1 MCLRRQDQTCI
12 PVGCVPN
19 SLTVAHSRCASVL
32 NAEHFI
38 CTSVRIAYSPEP
50 NRVMSFLNQ
59 SPATRAPIPVA
70 ILFLIVGCGEG
81 SSVDESVSFVEVADV
96 GLQGPRA
103 IVYDAIADVYL
114 VSNVNGGP
122 LDEDENG
129 FVSRISPEG
138 EVLSAQWIPSV
149 GSGDVMNG
157 PKGMAIRGDSLF
169 ITDIGCIHIANRE
182 SGEIVETRCLD
193 DVTSLS
199 GIDVATEG
207 SLFVTDRGF
216 DLVDGQTVSSATDA
230 VYRLTFREDQRGS
243 TLAQGVDLNHPTG
256 LAIGPIGILVTTA
269 GGELIRFTPSGER
282 TDLVA
287 TAGQVFEGVV
297 FVADGGFAY
306 SSSSDSSVYLVDGS
320 GSVGTLIDGIGV
332 PGDLG
337 YDSSR
342 NRVLIPLSE
351 ENRLLFVPLGDE
363 ETEISSGGP

>member
-1 MCLRRQDQTCI
+1 MKLASQPFCAYHSCCL
-12 PVGCVPN
+12 
-19 SLTVAHSRCASVL
+19 LL
-32 NAEHFI
+32 
-38 CTSVRIAYSPEP
+38 
-50 NRVMSFLNQ
+50 
-59 SPATRAPIPVA
+59 
-70 ILFLIVGCGEG
+70 
-81 SSVDESVSFVEVADV
+81 
-96 GLQGPRA
+96 
-103 IVYDAIADVYL
+103 
-114 VSNVNGGP
+114 
-122 LDEDENG
+122 
-129 FVSRISPEG
+129 
-138 EVLSAQWIPSV
+138 
-149 GSGDVMNG
+149 
-157 PKGMAIRGDSLF
+157 
-169 ITDIGCIHIANRE
+169 
-182 SGEIVETRCLD
+182 IVETRCLD